1 MKCLQFPGRWWYG
14 WRTWCDGH
22 ARSLQTGVAARWKS
36 PAAPMTST
44 NLCRVATTTAAIHS
58 KWKRRVRQEK
68 GMPAGLDIATRWC
81 VPPLSSILFLQI
93 EPYNNSHRFFCSF
106 FKSKFFPLPFAGPL
120 LEVQAI
126 RILSY
131 PQYCRFRSLQKRIQ
145 DAATSPQ
152 MQNPHV
158 MALGGVKAPP
168 TTRLMYCRD
177 TFSHPMLEN
186 NSNFSW
192 QFSECL

>member
-1 MKCLQFPGRWWYG
+1 ML
-14 WRTWCDGH
+14 
-22 ARSLQTGVAARWKS
+22 
-36 PAAPMTST
+36 
-44 NLCRVATTTAAIHS
+44 
-58 KWKRRVRQEK
+58 
-68 GMPAGLDIATRWC
+68 
-81 VPPLSSILFLQI
+81 LFV
-93 EPYNNSHRFFCSF
+93 S
-106 FKSKFFPLPFAGPL
+106 AGPL
-120 LEVQAI
+120 LEVQGI
-126 RILSY
+126 RVLSY

-145 DAATSPQ
+145 DAATSPE

-192 QFSECL
+192 QFSECLLIGQLPQSCPSWRAFGHVLVGCLVSSCRMSVSQSQRSASEEERARWERVSHLQPVRGLDRQDEGQFTGTNF